1 MVLKNLGNGEL
12 PYSTNKFLN
21 QLEAA
26 SKLLPGEVR
35 EIRLKKRA
43 IKQLNLAANND
54 ASMVR
59 LELLI

>member
-1 MVLKNLGNGEL
+1 
-12 PYSTNKFLN
+12 LN

-54 ASMVR
+54 ACMVR

>member
-1 MVLKNLGNGEL
+1 MVLKNLGNGGL
-12 PYSTNKFLN
+12 SYSTNKFLN

-54 ASMVR
+54 VCIFR
-59 LELLI
+59 LKHLI

>member
-12 PYSTNKFLN
+12 SYSTDKFLN

-43 IKQLNLAANND
+43 IKRLNLAANND
-54 ASMVR
+54 ACMVR
-59 LELLI
+59 LDLLI